1 MGRVSPERTI
11 APASDLGHHEEV
23 SMQIRK
29 YRLEPSAFASTTKRR
44 LGRHLAWQIP
54 LTVGLTFVFILLS
67 SRAQRLEVAWWWFP
81 VALLAVPCLILAPI
95 PRAMKRARKAW
106 DEFELTVSDNVL
118 HLRLGGVPP
127 VEVLRPEVKRVVER
141 KGFGLLVSSP
151 EPGRQIFI
159 PEHLRGFEEVREHL
173 RSWRELEPPSLA
185 LDRFL
190 GILWTVILL
199 GSWVA
204 SAAIPDIRF
213 ALAAG
218 VVLLATVALLMRRVL
233 QQKAVD
239 NRFKAKHLMVFGMFA
254 FVPAYRL
261 AFYLLFPS

>member
-1 MGRVSPERTI
+1 MALDQVVDLRE
-11 APASDLGHHEEV
+11 AP
-23 SMQIRK
+23 
-29 YRLEPSAFASTTKRR
+29 
-44 LGRHLAWQIP
+44 
-54 LTVGLTFVFILLS
+54 
-67 SRAQRLEVAWWWFP
+67 
-81 VALLAVPCLILAPI
+81 
-95 PRAMKRARKAW
+95 
-106 DEFELTVSDNVL
+106 
-118 HLRLGGVPP
+118 GV
-127 VEVLRPEVKRVVER
+127 
-141 KGFGLLVSSP
+141 
-151 EPGRQIFI
+151 
-159 PEHLRGFEEVREHL
+159 
-173 RSWRELEPPSLA
+173 RELEPPSLA

-190 GILWTVILL
+190 GILRTVILL